1 MDEGVESD
9 TEGGMQVRVRSRKP
23 DPMLLLA
30 IAVGI
35 GVVVTTVVQAEDD
48 PLSRSVGFTD
58 GSRWAGNVELDL
70 RWREGGAMG
79 RVLDDVVSKRRLDL
93 AGGRHPHDTRLG
105 LSADPP
111 RKHLPAS
118 HNELAS
124 DSFNSNK
131 SQTGVYLSITHPWD

>member
-1 MDEGVESD
+1 M
-9 TEGGMQVRVRSRKP
+9 RVRSRKP

-48 PLSRSVGFTD
+48 PLSRGVGFAG
-58 GSRWAGNVELDL
+58 GSQWAGTFELDL

-93 AGGRHPHDTRLG
+93 VGGRHPRDTRLG

-111 RKHLPAS
+111 RKHLSAS
-118 HNELAS
+118 HNGLAS
-124 DSFNSNK
+124 DSFNSFNSNK
-131 SQTGVYLSITHPWD
+131 SQTGVYLFITHPWD